1 VTPLPLAFCASG
13 GNIWFD
19 SVRIHGIVAARFHQG
34 GAVIKFRCPRCTQKI
49 AVDDDGA
56 GVDISCPTCEEK
68 IVVPPR
74 STAEFQL
81 ATENPQA
88 LVPSPAVRFD
98 QEWQQRAEQA
108 EQRAENALTTVRAAL
123 VPHLAR
129 LMMDKLVQ
137 ALVHQRRSLMETQ
150 ENATQRVA
158 SLEKR
163 LETLQEQL
171 QRRLQTYERR
181 LGELQAELA
190 AKEKENGELANVNM
204 RLARRAM
211 ELEKLRD
218 AVEAESR
225 DIDLLLRA

>member
-1 VTPLPLAFCASG
+1 
-13 GNIWFD
+13 
-19 SVRIHGIVAARFHQG
+19 
-34 GAVIKFRCPRCTQKI
+34 
-49 AVDDDGA
+49 
-56 GVDISCPTCEEK
+56 
-68 IVVPPR
+68 
-74 STAEFQL
+74 
-81 ATENPQA
+81 
-88 LVPSPAVRFD
+88 
-98 QEWQQRAEQA
+98 
-108 EQRAENALTTVRAAL
+108 